1 MIDCFALLDEPR
13 RPWLDAEALK
23 EKFLARAAALHPDR
37 FHGASPAEKEEASR
51 RYTELNG
58 AHARLRDTKDRLAH
72 LLELELGRRPLDVQ
86 QVPAAAMELFFQV
99 GQLCRETDQ
108 FQAARGQVT
117 SPLLKAQS
125 FERGLE
131 LADRISGLQRVL
143 AEASQSIETRLQ
155 TLNAAWSAAA
165 APAVGSPERKGQLP
179 LDEVEALY
187 RESSFL
193 ARWRGQLQERFVQL
207 SL

>member
-1 MIDCFALLDEPR
+1 MTDCFALLDEPR

-23 EKFLARAAALHPDR
+23 EKFLARAAAVHPDR
-37 FHGASPAEKEEASR
+37 FHGSTPAEKEKASR
-51 RYTELNG
+51 RYSELNG
-58 AHARLRDTKDRLAH
+58 AQARLRDTKDRLAH

-86 QVPAAAMELFFQV
+86 QVPAVAMELFFKV
-99 GQLCRETDQ
+99 GQLCRETDELL
-108 FQAARGQVT
+108 AGRGQVT
-117 SPLLKAQS
+117 SPMLKVQS
-125 FERGLE
+125 FERSLE

-143 AEASQSIETRLQ
+143 AEAMDAIETQLR
-155 TLNAAWSAAA
+155 TLNAAWLA
-165 APAVGSPERKGQLP
+165 APAVGSPQRAGRLP
-179 LDEVEALY
+179 LDRVEALY

>member
-13 RPWLDAEALK
+13 RPWLNAEALK
-23 EKFLARAAALHPDR
+23 EKFLARAADLHPDR
-37 FHGASPAEKEEASR
+37 VHGASPAEKEEASR

-108 FQAARGQVT
+108 FLAGRGQVT

-125 FERGLE
+125 FERGLA
-131 LADRISGLQRVL
+131 LADRISEMLRVL
-143 AEASQSIETRLQ
+143 AEASGAIEARLQ
-155 TLNAAWSAAA
+155 TLNAAWAA
-165 APAVGSPERKGQLP
+165 APAVGSPERAGQLP
-179 LDEVEALY
+179 LDQVEALY

>member
-1 MIDCFALLDEPR
+1 MMIDCFALLDEPR

-23 EKFLARAAALHPDR
+23 QRFLTRAAALHPDR
-37 FHGASPAEKEEASR
+37 FHGASPAEKEEALR

-72 LLELELGRRPLDVQ
+72 LLELELGRRPLNVQ

-108 FQAARGQVT
+108 FLAGRGQVT

-143 AEASQSIETRLQ
+143 AEALQGIEARLQ
-155 TLNAAWSAAA
+155 TLNTAWAA
-165 APAVGSPERKGQLP
+165 APAAGSPERAGQLP
-179 LDEVEALY
+179 LDQVESLY

>member
-86 QVPAAAMELFFQV
+86 QVPAAAMGWFFQV
-99 GQLCRETDQ
+99 GQLCRKTDQ
-108 FQAARGQVT
+108 FLAGRGEVT

-131 LADRISGLQRVL
+131 LADRISGLQGVL
-143 AEASQSIETRLQ
+143 AEAIQGIEARLQ
-155 TLNAAWSAAA
+155 TLNAAWAA
-165 APAVGSPERKGQLP
+165 APAVGTPERAAQLP
-179 LDEVEALY
+179 LDQLEALY
-187 RESSFL
+187 REFSFL

>member
-1 MIDCFALLDEPR
+1 MIIDCFALLDEPR

-23 EKFLARAAALHPDR
+23 EKFLARAADLHPDR
-37 FHGASPAEKEEASR
+37 FHGSTPAEKEEASR
-51 RYTELNG
+51 RYAELNG

-72 LLELELGRRPLDVQ
+72 LLELELGRRPQDVQ
-86 QVPAAAMELFFQV
+86 QVPVAAMELFFQV

-108 FQAARGQVT
+108 FLVGRGQLT

-131 LADRISGLQRVL
+131 LAERISGLQRAL
-143 AEASQSIETRLQ
+143 AKELEAIEARLQ
-155 TLNAAWSAAA
+155 TLNAAWAA
-165 APAVGSPERKGQLP
+165 APVVGSPQRTGKLP
-179 LDEVEALY
+179 LDRLEALY
-187 RESSFL
+187 REFSFL
-193 ARWRGQLQERFVQL
+193 ARWRGQLQERFVHL

>member
-37 FHGASPAEKEEASR
+37 VHGASPAEKEEASR

-72 LLELELGRRPLDVQ
+72 LLELELGRRPQDVQ
-86 QVPAAAMELFFQV
+86 QVPAVAMELFFQV

-108 FQAARGQVT
+108 FLAGRGQVT

-143 AEASQSIETRLQ
+143 TEALGAVEARLQ
-155 TLNAAWSAAA
+155 TLNAAWAA
-165 APAVGSPERKGQLP
+165 APAVDSPERTGQLP
-179 LDEVEALY
+179 LNQVEALY

-193 ARWRGQLQERFVQL
+193 ARWRGQLQERFVLL

>member
-1 MIDCFALLDEPR
+1 MPPRRVPAAKASARDGIQNSWELMIDCFALLDEPR

-37 FHGASPAEKEEASR
+37 FHGSSPSEKEEASR

-72 LLELELGRRPLDVQ
+72 LLELELGRRPSDVQ
-86 QVPAAAMELFFQV
+86 RVPALAMDLFSQV

-108 FQAARGQVT
+108 LLAGRGQVT
-117 SPLLKAQS
+117 SPLLKVQS

-131 LADRISGLQRVL
+131 LADRISKLQGVL
-143 AEASQSIETRLQ
+143 AKEMEAIEAQLQ
-155 TLNAAWSAAA
+155 TFNHAWAA
-165 APAVGSPERKGQLP
+165 APA
-179 LDEVEALY
+179 
-187 RESSFL
+187 
-193 ARWRGQLQERFVQL
+193 
-207 SL
+207 

>member
-1 MIDCFALLDEPR
+1 VIDCFALLDEPR

-37 FHGASPAEKEEASR
+37 FHASSPAEKEDASR
-51 RYTELNG
+51 RYAELNS

-72 LLELELGRRPLDVQ
+72 LLELESGGRPQDVQ
-86 QVPAAAMELFFQV
+86 KVPPSAMELFFQIAR
-99 GQLCRETDQ
+99 LCQETDQ
-108 FQAARGQVT
+108 FLAGRGQVT
-117 SPLLKAQS
+117 SPMLKVQT

-131 LADRISGLQRVL
+131 LTERISGLQQVL
-143 AEASQSIETRLQ
+143 ADSMESIEAQLR
-155 TLNAAWSAAA
+155 TLNDAWSA
-165 APAVGSPERKGQLP
+165 APAVGSPRRAGQLP
-179 LDEVEALY
+179 LDRLEALY